1 MPLMLSKEVRLQ
13 LSVMLKRLAGLLSNA
28 PSPLFILL
36 LVLGDAVV
44 GPWEPDPELGGTLF
58 IC

>member
-13 LSVMLKRLAGLLSNA
+13 LSVMLKRLAGLLSNV
-28 PSPLFILL
+28 PSPLFSLL
-36 LVLGDAVV
+36 LMMGDAVA